1 MCYVFPPQMKPS
13 PDRKVFELLEDDR
26 DFSILSEASFCALGW
41 DLPDGGRQVRA
52 IAGAAAGG
60 AFDPRTLE
68 TVPANALG
76 YRAQWHVVGY
86 EYYGLAWDI
95 TGLHLLPTESESGLP
110 TLAIINGG
118 SANWYEF
125 FLDPLNQAGL
135 GQYLAQRIPIIL
147 ITIPGNYTFGGWTET
162 NFKERIPGYLIGKP
176 VSTEEARIR
185 NAVFTFSLV
194 AEGVR
199 QLLERV
205 TTGPLLILGHSTA
218 SELQF
223 RLNNSSLKS
232 RLGGRSIGWGTGAPG
247 TLVREYDEKF
257 GIRADR
263 LAGCGR
269 YPRVDL
275 LRSRDPEGYVTSKYI
290 GPWNPLPGDSSLEVA
305 NAWFRN
311 ESRRRPQF
319 KQTLQDMEQKGFVEH
334 RAQLE
339 KEIRDALAGNRYGD
353 NANEVIDD
361 LYSKP
366 VPCLTGYQRMAWVVG
381 KLDDKVWN
389 RSSEKARELFYAR
402 RFRQENPNA
411 AIRILLI
418 DAPLTHYGHIERPRQ
433 LAAVLLETIRWM
445 MQ

>member
-1 MCYVFPPQMKPS
+1 
-13 PDRKVFELLEDDR
+13 
-26 DFSILSEASFCALGW
+26 
-41 DLPDGGRQVRA
+41 
-52 IAGAAAGG
+52 
-60 AFDPRTLE
+60 
-68 TVPANALG
+68 
-76 YRAQWHVVGY
+76 
-86 EYYGLAWDI
+86 
-95 TGLHLLPTESESGLP
+95 LHLLPSESESGLP

-135 GQYLAQRIPIIL
+135 GQYLAQRIPVIL
-147 ITIPGNYTFGGWTET
+147 ITIPGNYTLGGWTET
-162 NFKERIPGYLIGKP
+162 NFKARIPGYLIGKP
-176 VSTEEARIR
+176 VSTEDARIR

-218 SELQF
+218 GELQF
-223 RLNNSSLKS
+223 RLNNSSLNS

-247 TLVREYDEKF
+247 ALVREYDEKF

-263 LAGCGR
+263 LAGRGR

-275 LRSRDPEGYVTSKYI
+275 LRSRDPEDYVSSNYI
-290 GPWNPLPGDSSLEVA
+290 GPWNPLPEGSPLEVA
-305 NAWFRN
+305 KAWFRN

-339 KEIRDALAGNRYGD
+339 EEIRDALAGNRYGVRP
-353 NANEVIDD
+353 NEVIDD
-361 LYSKP
+361 LYSKSI
-366 VPCLTGYQRMAWVVG
+366 PCLNGYQKMAWVVG
-381 KLDDKVWN
+381 KLDDQHWN

-402 RFRQENPNA
+402 RFRQENPTA

-433 LAAVLLETIRWM
+433 LAAVLLETIRWK